1 MRGDLINEC
10 DYLKGG
16 VRAWM
21 TLHGGA
27 KQQDKRQW
35 AKTDGQEVLS
45 EYKEELLH
53 DAGD

>member
-16 VRAWM
+16 VRAWT

-27 KQQDKRQW
+27 KQDKRQW
-35 AKTDGQEVLS
+35 AKTGALKVPHFTP
-45 EYKEELLH
+45 K
-53 DAGD
+53 